1 MPSRLAMIAESE
13 MAMVRPRCWG
23 KDTRE
28 KMMPTVTAFRIMA
41 KTWCTMS
48 SQAPCQHSLGHVLPY
63 PVHAYIV

>member
-1 MPSRLAMIAESE
+1 MPSRLAMIAE

-48 SQAPCQHSLGHVLPY
+48 SQALCQHSLGHVLPY